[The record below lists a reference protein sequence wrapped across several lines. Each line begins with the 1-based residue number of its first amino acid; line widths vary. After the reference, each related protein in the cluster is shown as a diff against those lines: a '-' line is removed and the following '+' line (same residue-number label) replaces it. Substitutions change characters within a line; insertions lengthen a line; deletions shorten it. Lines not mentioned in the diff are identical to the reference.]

1 MTVVGSDV
9 GIEQN
14 NQSRGVKNTGVYK
27 KGSKRSYKE
36 DKFVAYSGHSVWMYL
51 LPTVPCFL

>member
-36 DKFVAYSGHSVWMYL
+36 DKFVAYSGHSV
-51 LPTVPCFL
+51 